1 MNYIKY
7 DKYIKSILIKDLDLS
22 NKPIWVNIAY
32 ESDRKTLLKMGG
44 KGICTNA
51 DDMVY
56 HYVDQNEIDLK
67 AIKKGDQIELCNG
80 EVFKIL
86 GV

>member
-22 NKPIWVNIAY
+22 NEPIWVNIAY

-44 KGICTNA
+44 KGICTSIKCSVGQFA
-51 DDMVY
+51 LAGGIFFEIQY
-56 HYVDQNEIDLK
+56 HTSGIRLS
-67 AIKKGDQIELCNG
+67 QITV
-80 EVFKIL
+80 VFN
-86 GV
+86 